1 VQGKSIA
8 DDKCRQVDPL
18 SVSTPEFSGKYVP
31 QEQYIAIL
39 NSLVT
44 SQFLGK
50 SNFPSILKLLKR
62 LPQQKKSL
70 ATSSRHKGNLF
81 SLAYYVAVMHCA
93 MAERENQRTLREV
106 IKSLA
111 LDPDYFFFLDDPNIS
126 PDTMKCTFVS
136 MVCT

>member
-62 LPQQKKSL
+62 LPQQKKKNHL
-70 ATSSRHKGNLF
+70 PLVH
-81 SLAYYVAVMHCA
+81 
-93 MAERENQRTLREV
+93 V
-106 IKSLA
+106 IKVIC
-111 LDPDYFFFLDDPNIS
+111 FLLLIMLQSRTVQWLRGKTSAPS
-126 PDTMKCTFVS
+126 AK
-136 MVCT
+136 